1 MGALKDTSDK
11 ISSDIRKASDADLVA
26 FDKFYRRELEDWNN
40 QAGKWTKPQDRW
52 FMDLYIQGFI
62 ACIEA
67 ERQRRVEEIAA
78 AKAKRE
84 AIPELPAKKPS
95 PHQIQAMRSLAGKL
109 RVIKKTVEADDLD
122 DFASK
127 LHGAYGFRPE
137 SALSQA
143 ELFSISANAFLRLKR
158 YEALLPPMEL
168 SEAEKKAK
176 EIKDWVDKRTNPKRW
191 CKEHQMPRGKP
202 NPNPPHTPI
211 PYFNN
216 GCASCPTELDILRV
230 ERKSLADWKDAWF
243 VMRNAAGRAYWKK
256 PLPAPPPNIRA
267 IINRTKALIGKPLVK
282 GEYNGWRE
290 PTSAQLRQLEYLEG
304 LAKQY
309 GQ

>member
-26 FDKFYRRELEDWNN
+26 FDKFYRREL
-40 QAGKWTKPQDRW
+40 A
-52 FMDLYIQGFI
+52 
-62 ACIEA
+62 
-67 ERQRRVEEIAA
+67 
-78 AKAKRE
+78 
-84 AIPELPAKKPS
+84 S

-176 EIKDWVDKRTNPKRW
+176 EIKDWVDKEPIQSGGARSTK
-191 CKEHQMPRGKP
+191 CRGES
-202 NPNPPHTPI
+202 PI
-211 PYFNN
+211 
-216 GCASCPTELDILRV
+216 LILRTRPSHTSTTDV
-230 ERKSLADWKDAWF
+230 LPVRRSWIFFGWKESLLLTLLLTGR
-243 VMRNAAGRAYWKK
+243 MRG
-256 PLPAPPPNIRA
+256 
-267 IINRTKALIGKPLVK
+267 
-282 GEYNGWRE
+282 
-290 PTSAQLRQLEYLEG
+290 S
-304 LAKQY
+304 
-309 GQ
+309 

>member
-26 FDKFYRRELEDWNN
+26 FDKFYRREL
-40 QAGKWTKPQDRW
+40 A
-52 FMDLYIQGFI
+52 
-62 ACIEA
+62 
-67 ERQRRVEEIAA
+67 
-78 AKAKRE
+78 
-84 AIPELPAKKPS
+84 S

-230 ERKSLADWKDAWF
+230 ERKSLAESLADWKDAWF